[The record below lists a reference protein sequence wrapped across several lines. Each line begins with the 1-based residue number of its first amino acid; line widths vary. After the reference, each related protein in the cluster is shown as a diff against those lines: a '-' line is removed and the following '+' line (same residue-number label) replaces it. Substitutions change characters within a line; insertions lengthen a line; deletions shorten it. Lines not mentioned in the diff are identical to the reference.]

1 MPALISRGWEI
12 PKNTNT
18 PALAWSET
26 EIQCR
31 KQESGKRELKGVQHV
46 AGEQSKDG
54 HDQNCFQLFVV
65 RGIGATVVI
74 AAGFLR
80 VILDGQPFAHRVRGK
95 VLGSV
100 MTKLSVIHPIARE
113 VAELYLVVAGD
124 TSEVIM
130 KPYPLTRVH
139 GCVSGGPGFGRPQ
152 FPK

>member
-1 MPALISRGWEI
+1 MSARGGELAENADI
-12 PKNTNT
+12 
-18 PALAWSET
+18 PALAQSET
-26 EIQCR
+26 EIPSG
-31 KQESGKRELKGVQHV
+31 KQESEKRGLKGVKHV

-65 RGIGATVVI
+65 RGIGAAVVI

-80 VILDGQPFAHRVRGK
+80 VVLDGQPFAHRVRGK

-130 KPYPLTRVH
+130 KPHPLTRVY
-139 GCVSGGPGFGRPQ
+139 GCVGGGPGFGRPQ